1 MWWHWAVWSNDA
13 PIVGLSPRMCIHSF
27 GGWMVKVCAFV
38 HGTKTPVRWL
48 VLVWL
53 GWALAGCG
61 GLLPRSDEAE
71 GADASPAVEL
81 SAPAQARA
89 ASLLKTPVRS
99 DWAVYRWPGKRMAA
113 FVPDRVMGRNALR
126 VDASSTVSV
135 LRQRFDPAL
144 PKAAHLRF
152 AWKAQSLPVGANLRD
167 GAREDSAVRVVLAF
181 DGDRSRLSDRA
192 LRLSD
197 LSQALTGEP
206 LPYATLVYVWS
217 ETEPVGT
224 VIHNPRTDR
233 IRKLVV
239 SSGADALGQWKDH
252 HRDLRADFEQ
262 AFGEPPGP
270 LLSVALMSDTDN
282 TRSRTRAWF
291 GALELTEA
299 PR

>member
-1 MWWHWAVWSNDA
+1 MS
-13 PIVGLSPRMCIHSF
+13 
-27 GGWMVKVCAFV
+27 VCAFV
-38 HGTKTPVRWL
+38 RGTFAPVL
-48 VLVWL
+48 LGVVL
-53 GWALAGCG
+53 AMAGCG
-61 GLLPRSDEAE
+61 SLAERDGEEAP
-71 GADASPAVEL
+71 ASVAWPE
-81 SAPAQARA
+81 PAQARA
-89 ASLLKTPVRS
+89 AALLKTPQPGV
-99 DWAVYRWPGKRMAA
+99 WAPYRWPGKRMAA
-113 FVPDRVMGRNALR
+113 FVPDRVMGRDALR
-126 VDASSTVSV
+126 VDANSTVSV
-135 LRQRFDPAL
+135 LRQRFEPAL
-144 PKAAHLRF
+144 AAPGQVRF
-152 AWKAQSLPVGANLRD
+152 AWKAQALPAGADLRD
-167 GAREDSAVRVVLAF
+167 PTKEDAALRVVLAF

-252 HRDLRADFEQ
+252 HRDVRADFQ
-262 AFGEPPGP
+262 KAFGEQPGP

-291 GALELTEA
+291 GGLELTEA